1 MAQDTTTPARKP
13 WGQGSTISI
22 NLDEYIDLLKEI
34 TQAAEEDDR
43 ERSNW
48 LRRRIV
54 QLAAEGKLFTRPAKK
69 EDKLPF

>member
-1 MAQDTTTPARKP
+1 MAKENAARKP
-13 WGQGSTISI
+13 KGHGSTISI

-54 QLAAEGKLFTRPAKK
+54 QLAAEGKLFTKPAKK
-69 EDKLPF
+69 DEEPF